1 MPNAHFAPYG
11 ARSGMVTQV
20 LQNNFYLYFDNSML
34 NKHFFKILTG
44 FITLIVIGLILLF
57 GLNYYDERYNTDI
70 NATVDKGQ

>member
-1 MPNAHFAPYG
+1 
-11 ARSGMVTQV
+11 
-20 LQNNFYLYFDNSML
+20 ML